1 MSDGTCLFVFFR
13 KKSEVLESA
22 AFCISRAVGT
32 GTLYLNRRGCTFTVT
47 VIGAIVGLTVN
58 LNFLTATAAAVAVS
72 HRTAGTFLET
82 VAVGFIGGSCIFTI
96 DVNITSGTEL
106 VLVVNTVCC

>member
-22 AFCISRAVGT
+22 AFCISRAVGI

-72 HRTAGTFLET
+72 HRTAGTFLEL
-82 VAVGFIGGSCIFTI
+82 SQ
-96 DVNITSGTEL
+96 L
-106 VLVVNTVCC
+106 VSLGEAAFLPLMSILPLEQSWSLL

>member
-1 MSDGTCLFVFFR
+1 MSDGTCLFVFFW

-58 LNFLTATAAAVAVS
+58 LNFLTATAAAAVS
-72 HRTAGTFLET
+72 CFHIFFFIESSPILVTAASATG
-82 VAVGFIGGSCIFTI
+82 
-96 DVNITSGTEL
+96 
-106 VLVVNTVCC
+106 

>member
-1 MSDGTCLFVFFR
+1 MPYFWG

-22 AFCISRAVGT
+22 AFCISRAVGA
-32 GTLYLNRRGCTFTVT
+32 GTFYLNRRGCTFTVT
-47 VIGAIVGLTVN
+47 VIGAVMSLTVN
-58 LNFLTATAAAVAVS
+58 LNFLTATAAAAAVS

>member
-1 MSDGTCLFVFFR
+1 MGHAFLYFWE
-13 KKSEVLESA
+13 KSEVLESA

-47 VIGAIVGLTVN
+47 VIGAVMSLTVD

>member
-47 VIGAIVGLTVN
+47 VIGAIVG
-58 LNFLTATAAAVAVS
+58 AVVTKYLDVKS
-72 HRTAGTFLET
+72 
-82 VAVGFIGGSCIFTI
+82 VFIASALLIIPFI
-96 DVNITSGTEL
+96 MMFKSSENVEYI
-106 VLVVNTVCC
+106 

>member
-22 AFCISRAVGT
+22 AFCIST